1 MKKILCVMSDAGGAH
16 RTVSNAIRDALHRS
30 YSPSEFTYEMVDVFA
45 TSKFCNYFIRSYSRL
60 TRFSPITYGNVYRFA
75 NHAFIWNSIYH
86 IMIQPFIKE
95 KIKRLILE
103 KKPDIILS
111 IFALSGR
118 LMMDILEELELADDI
133 PVIIVVIDPF
143 TIHFSWAEPR
153 AALIIVPTEEA
164 KDQLI
169 EYGVPEDRLMVNEL
183 PINPRFYESYPAE
196 DLKNE
201 IDWVNGKFNIMLMGG
216 GDGTGGMYRTV
227 DILVKSNLDTQL
239 IVIAGRNKKLEDKLN
254 KLKDES
260 KVPVKVF
267 GYTDKIPELMSLSD
281 ILVTKAGPMT
291 IMEAISKELPLIIT
305 GFIPGQEEGNVEY
318 IRSNKLGYV
327 VNKKSEIVEI
337 VRNAINNGSEL
348 ESIKANLKEHQKVLG
363 AQKIAEMIIDGRFHN

>member
-16 RTVSNAIRDALHRS
+16 RTVSNAIRDALNRS

-75 NHAFIWNSIYH
+75 NHNFIWNSIYH

-111 IFALSGR
+111 VFALSGR
-118 LMMDILEELELADDI
+118 IMMDILEELELVDDI
-133 PVIIVVIDPF
+133 PVIIVVVDPF

-153 AALIIVPTEEA
+153 ATLIIVPTEEA
-164 KDQLI
+164 KAQLI
-169 EYGVPEDRLMVNEL
+169 EYGVPADKLIVSEL
-183 PINPRFYESYPAE
+183 PINPKFYESYSDE
-196 DLKNE
+196 DFKNE

-227 DILVKSNLDTQL
+227 DILVKSNLDIQL
-239 IVIAGRNKKLEDKLN
+239 IVVTGRNKKLEEKLN

-318 IRSNKLGYV
+318 IRSNKLGYI

>member
-16 RTVSNAIRDALHRS
+16 RTVSNAIRDALNRS

-75 NHAFIWNSIYH
+75 NHALIWNSIYH

-111 IFALSGR
+111 VFALSGR
-118 LMMDILEELELADDI
+118 IMMDILEELELADDI
-133 PVIIVVIDPF
+133 PVIIVVVDPF

-153 AALIIVPTEEA
+153 ATLIIVPTEEA
-164 KDQLI
+164 KAQLI
-169 EYGVPEDRLMVNEL
+169 EYGVPSNKLIVNEL
-183 PINPRFYESYPAE
+183 PINPKFYESYSDE
-196 DLKNE
+196 DFKNE
-201 IDWVNGKFNIMLMGG
+201 IGWVNGKFNIMLMGG

-227 DILVKSNLDTQL
+227 DTLVKSNLDIQL

-254 KLKDES
+254 KLKDGS
-260 KVPVKVF
+260 KIPVKVF

-318 IRSNKLGYV
+318 IKSNKLGYI

-337 VRNAINNGSEL
+337 VRKAINNGSDL